1 MAKKESNSKA
11 ISVRLKHYNT
21 AKTRFQIN
29 HDERNG
35 KQPSYVD
42 GNRSYLN
49 TCAGTMSAKDYAEVM
64 LERRKL
70 TSPKRAANMNRA
82 AIMTGG
88 IITFGH
94 LAQSAVE
101 ALSPA
106 EQDAMCEGIAVA
118 IASELDN
125 EVTGLS
131 IHRDEAAVH
140 AHFQMPS
147 RRREDGRL
155 MSEVLSPALTSK
167 LQDLAAEF
175 AQVWIPEMERGAP
188 KADTK
193 ARNKPVKE
201 LHRTATVD
209 LESKHKAI
217 AAAKL
222 KLEKNERLAAAAR
235 QKSIENEDRA
245 AKHLKNAQAYER
257 RAKTAQTEIDEL
269 NLQIERL
276 EAEAQRATQSAREAR
291 REASDL
297 ELRQS
302 ALRERNDALQASIT
316 DKEARLGALENEIE
330 MTGDGLV
337 NFEIAMDEVHK
348 TTQAAFDQTLT
359 QESLDRSKQNAFADR
374 RGNIFRFASDDQ
386 ANGLV
391 ITFINRGFNKAIEL
405 FNFIRNLSSMNEA
418 LKDAKTYPEPQ
429 QQLINHISAL
439 KETVGSILQEIGVTD
454 ESYDLGY
461 QDETGDPP
469 PVLELI
475 FSLAKQKA
483 NKLNQE
489 LANRL
494 GLSGPGI

>member
-1 MAKKESNSKA
+1 MKESFHGKESNSKA

-21 AKTRFQIN
+21 AKTRFQIS

-35 KQPSYVD
+35 KQPTYVD
-42 GNRSYLN
+42 GDRSHLN
-49 TCAGTMSAKDYAEVM
+49 TCAGTMSAKDYAEMM

-70 TSPKRAANMNRA
+70 ANPKRAANMNRA

-125 EVTGLS
+125 EVKGLS

-155 MSEVLSPALTSK
+155 MSEVLSPATTSK
-167 LQDLAAEF
+167 LQDLAAEI
-175 AQVWIPEMERGAP
+175 AQMSIPEMERGAP

-222 KLEKNERLAAAAR
+222 KLEKNERLAAAASR
-235 QKSIENEDRA
+235 PA
-245 AKHLKNAQAYER
+245 ASAGIDLFIG
-257 RAKTAQTEIDEL
+257 QTESQQTEP
-269 NLQIERL
+269 
-276 EAEAQRATQSAREAR
+276 RA
-291 REASDL
+291 
-297 ELRQS
+297 
-302 ALRERNDALQASIT
+302 
-316 DKEARLGALENEIE
+316 G
-330 MTGDGLV
+330 
-337 NFEIAMDEVHK
+337 
-348 TTQAAFDQTLT
+348 
-359 QESLDRSKQNAFADR
+359 
-374 RGNIFRFASDDQ
+374 
-386 ANGLV
+386 
-391 ITFINRGFNKAIEL
+391 
-405 FNFIRNLSSMNEA
+405 
-418 LKDAKTYPEPQ
+418 
-429 QQLINHISAL
+429 
-439 KETVGSILQEIGVTD
+439 
-454 ESYDLGY
+454 
-461 QDETGDPP
+461 
-469 PVLELI
+469 
-475 FSLAKQKA
+475 
-483 NKLNQE
+483 
-489 LANRL
+489 
-494 GLSGPGI
+494 